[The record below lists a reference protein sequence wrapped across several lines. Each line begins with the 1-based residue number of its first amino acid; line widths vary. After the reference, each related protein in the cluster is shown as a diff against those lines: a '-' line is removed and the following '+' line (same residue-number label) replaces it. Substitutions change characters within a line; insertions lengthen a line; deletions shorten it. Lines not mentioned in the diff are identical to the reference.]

1 MSNADNS
8 YAVRLARKKGEIL
21 RSFHEQ
27 NPGKSIEQNGNAA
40 SPSSAYTATVLGD
53 GLYIRQ
59 KEEGGTVAEGC
70 CLTDS
75 TVSIVPT
82 ENGFIV
88 IGTYQSSTFNLYN
101 LDGSLSL
108 ISLPLGSGFQ
118 HGFIVKYNTAGVV
131 EWATHAGGDVPP
143 TTNLDVIRRI
153 TKDSDGN
160 IYVIGN
166 YFSLNFYIYS
176 STDNTTAAYT
186 LTRTGGGP
194 TAADIF
200 LAKYNAFGI
209 VQWVTSING
218 EFGEFG
224 NNIILDSFNNLYI
237 VGTYGAAPVNVYSSV
252 DLINPA
258 YIFTVNNSSFFIKYN
273 ANGIF
278 QWATRMT
285 GQSGSS
291 CIGLTVDHNNNIC
304 VSGIFGPTFIDIYG
318 TDNAFIRMLNA
329 ATSGSSTDVFI
340 AKYNPTG
347 IVQWA
352 TRMTGSGGEFAVSN
366 IIDSNNNVY
375 VTGQFASTELRI
387 YSANSLTS
395 VLLPNIQTTTPN
407 TDVYVVKFNEN
418 GNVLWAT
425 RISGTG
431 TDVAGGITIDNDDNI
446 YVCGNYNNPGINIYS
461 TSSTTPIFILSN
473 INPVG
478 TNNTF
483 IVKYNSDGMPQF
495 ARYITSTGTVSFGGN
510 INTDNDSNFYLAGT
524 YSTIPLTIYNEV
536 NQPLSTITTVPT
548 GGSDVYNVK
557 INKDGGIVFFT
568 RIGGGGSADI
578 AGGIL
583 PV

>member
-1 MSNADNS
+1 
-8 YAVRLARKKGEIL
+8 
-21 RSFHEQ
+21 
-27 NPGKSIEQNGNAA
+27 
-40 SPSSAYTATVLGD
+40 
-53 GLYIRQ
+53 
-59 KEEGGTVAEGC
+59 
-70 CLTDS
+70 
-75 TVSIVPT
+75 
-82 ENGFIV
+82 
-88 IGTYQSSTFNLYN
+88 
-101 LDGSLSL
+101 
-108 ISLPLGSGFQ
+108 
-118 HGFIVKYNTAGVV
+118 
-131 EWATHAGGDVPP
+131 
-143 TTNLDVIRRI
+143 
-153 TKDSDGN
+153 
-160 IYVIGN
+160 
-166 YFSLNFYIYS
+166 
-176 STDNTTAAYT
+176 
-186 LTRTGGGP
+186 
-194 TAADIF
+194 
-200 LAKYNAFGI
+200 
-209 VQWVTSING
+209 
-218 EFGEFG
+218 
-224 NNIILDSFNNLYI
+224 
-237 VGTYGAAPVNVYSSV
+237 
-252 DLINPA
+252 
-258 YIFTVNNSSFFIKYN
+258 
-273 ANGIF
+273 
-278 QWATRMT
+278 
-285 GQSGSS
+285 
-291 CIGLTVDHNNNIC
+291 
-304 VSGIFGPTFIDIYG
+304 
-318 TDNAFIRMLNA
+318 
-329 ATSGSSTDVFI
+329 
-340 AKYNPTG
+340 
-347 IVQWA
+347 
-352 TRMTGSGGEFAVSN
+352 MTGSGGEFAVSN